1 MVLIML
7 LRLSKNFFLAIVI
20 FFCIA
25 IIIAAFVIVGE
36 FKENDWLLGSDCY
49 VSDDLNI
56 LYVDNTAYEKIEI
69 PFDMLS
75 PREPYSEFSC
85 QFANSEYEHSKVYA
99 ESISRR
105 YPLVWI
111 TDISYHLY
119 VNYLSNDLLIMQL
132 SNEDTDEV
140 YNYCLPEH
148 RSQIEEIVNSVTWNN
163 HLVFVEYTDHNGCLI
178 ENAEGEAIPSELAEY
193 VINSRT
199 RFLSEV
205 TSYKEIE
212 FNDGSGYV
220 WISLYQY
227 DDNKNFRRKMFDV
240 RVLEN
245 GEFYLFDEYYIHFFS
260 DNPNATIDDYDYLL
274 IPQSFNVQMKEY
286 QEKAKQYQNQ

>member
-1 MVLIML
+1 MVI
-7 LRLSKNFFLAIVI
+7 RFFKNIVFTIVGVIILFL
-20 FFCIA
+20 CIA

-36 FKENDWLLGSDCY
+36 FKENDWSLGADCY
-49 VSDDLNI
+49 VSDDLNV
-56 LYVDNTAYEKIEI
+56 LYVDNTAYERIEI

-148 RSQIEEIVNSVTWNN
+148 RSQIEEIVNDVSWSDNN
-163 HLVFVEYTDHNGCLI
+163 LFAEYIDHNGNLI
-178 ENAEGEAIPSELAEY
+178 DGVNKEKIS
-193 VINSRT
+193 SD
-199 RFLSEV
+199 LSSYIITAREKLLSDV
-205 TSYKEIE
+205 TSRREIG
-212 FNDGSGYV
+212 FADRSSAVGVS
-220 WISLYQY
+220 IYQY
-227 DDNKNFRRKMFDV
+227 DNGMNFRKKMFDIM
-240 RVLEN
+240 VLTN
-245 GEFYLFDEYYIHFFS
+245 GNYYLYDDFYMYYAS
-260 DNPNATIDDYDYLL
+260 NTPNATIDDYNYLL
-274 IPQSFNVQMKEY
+274 LPEMFNEKIKQY
-286 QEKAKQYQNQ
+286 QEKAKEHQNQ